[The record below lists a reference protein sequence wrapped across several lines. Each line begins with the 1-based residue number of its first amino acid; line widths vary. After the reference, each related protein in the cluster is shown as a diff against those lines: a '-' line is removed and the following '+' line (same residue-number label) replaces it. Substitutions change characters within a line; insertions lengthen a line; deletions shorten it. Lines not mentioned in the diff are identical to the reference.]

1 MFKTEIYRILIN
13 TAYREEIREDES
25 GLGISA
31 ITDSLALLEQK
42 KKKQNGKIVRL
53 GMMRH
58 LNVIIDLSEAM
69 QEQDLKPTRHVCTM
83 KVTLKKS
90 KPIWCDSCSSS
101 FLFSV
106 DATVR

>member
-1 MFKTEIYRILIN
+1 MNTYLLIILLNI
-13 TAYREEIREDES
+13 AFREDIREDES

-83 KVTLKKS
+83 KVTSAKS
-90 KPIWCDSCSSS
+90 KPILCDMRSSS
-101 FLFSV
+101 FLFSAN
-106 DATVR
+106 ATVC